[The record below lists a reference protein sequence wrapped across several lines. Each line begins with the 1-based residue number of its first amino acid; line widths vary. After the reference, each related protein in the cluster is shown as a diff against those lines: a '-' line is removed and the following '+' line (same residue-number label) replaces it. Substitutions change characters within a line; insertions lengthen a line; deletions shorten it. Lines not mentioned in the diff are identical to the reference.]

1 MMAHYL
7 SGYMDVRVAIAAL
20 AIPQDADYY
29 ASRIPSPYDSQI
41 GRGVR
46 AFSEASPG
54 RQAAL
59 REAVDDERAGL
70 LVAWSE
76 RMAAIA
82 VRLDSDRPLV
92 LGLVGLTL
100 AAEADGG
107 EAYLAAPLH
116 RRSAEKLGSDADR
129 LFDEAAGA
137 TDLMGARWLRDAREM
152 EEQPED
158 SGYVEDSD
166 EDGFRYLRTAD
177 VLRRWP

>member
-1 MMAHYL
+1 
-7 SGYMDVRVAIAAL
+7 MDVLL
-20 AIPQDADYY
+20 AIEALDVPAGAGYY
-29 ASRIPSPYDSQI
+29 RSRIPSPYDSQI
-41 GRGVR
+41 ARAVR
-46 AFSEASPG
+46 AFSDATPG

-59 REAVDDERAGL
+59 REAVDGDRADL

-76 RMAAIA
+76 RVAALA
-82 VRLDSDRPLV
+82 VRLDSERPLV
-92 LGLVGLTL
+92 IGLVGLTL

-116 RRSAEKLGSDADR
+116 RRSAEKLGVDPGR

-137 TDLMGARWLRDAREM
+137 TDLPGARWLRDAREM

-158 SGYVEDSD
+158 AGYVEDSD